1 MNPLTLIDKYYAGI
15 PALREVLLTHSRQVA
30 DRALTIV
37 DAHPDWVASG
47 RVDRQFVEEAAM
59 LHDIGIFLTDAPGI
73 GCHGTEPYLLHGFLG
88 AELMRREGLPR
99 VARVCERHTGTG
111 LTAERIQELNLPL
124 PAGSYEPETLEEKL
138 ICYADKFFSK
148 SHPERERS
156 VADTARSLEKFGAEG
171 VKKFLDWATF
181 FEGESIL
188 EGE

>member
-1 MNPLTLIDKYYAGI
+1 MQDSIHPQAIILKFYPDHNPL
-15 PALREVLLTHSRQVA
+15 RQLLLHHSRQVA
-30 DRALTIV
+30 DHALRV
-37 DAHPDWVASG
+37 AAAHPDLPLDIPFLEKG
-47 RVDRQFVEEAAM
+47 AM

>member
-1 MNPLTLIDKYYAGI
+1 MDFLSLIHKYYADN
-15 PALREVLLTHSRQVA
+15 PELENLLLLHSRQVA
-30 DRALTIV
+30 QRALSIARKKPELNM
-37 DAHPDWVASG
+37 DCE
-47 RVDRQFVEEAAM
+47 FLEEAAM

-156 VADTARSLEKFGAEG
+156 VADTARSLDKFGAEG

-188 EGE
+188 EGEEL